1 MARRP
6 AAAGGGCSIILL
18 LVLALIFKVN
28 PLELL
33 SEGGLESDQQS
44 SQHQS
49 ATESGEMNDYVAA
62 VLGSTEQEW
71 AHIFRQYNRSYRTAN
86 LINYSGSTHMKSG
99 GFAKAATG
107 PFYVPTEET
116 IYLDTDF
123 FYQLRQ
129 MSRDQ
134 THDYDFAPAYVIAH
148 EVAHHVQKLLGYTDL
163 VHGVR
168 GRVSQKEYN
177 QRSVRLELQADFLAG
192 VWAHHAD
199 KRMLATQGHSLLESG
214 DIEEAMLAAQAIG
227 DDALSR
233 GRTPPDSFTHGTSKQ
248 RLRWF
253 MKGFN
258 SGDPNQSNT
267 FEIPYNQL

>member
-1 MARRP
+1 MRWEKLRRSQNIENRRGQRMARRP

-99 GFAKAATG
+99 GIAKAATG
-107 PFYVPTEET
+107 PFYVPTCLLYT
-116 IYLDTDF
+116 SP
-123 FYQLRQ
+123 RP
-129 MSRDQ
+129 RDQ
-134 THDYDFAPAYVIAH
+134 
-148 EVAHHVQKLLGYTDL
+148 
-163 VHGVR
+163 R
-168 GRVSQKEYN
+168 GS
-177 QRSVRLELQADFLAG
+177 
-192 VWAHHAD
+192 
-199 KRMLATQGHSLLESG
+199 RMPSSA
-214 DIEEAMLAAQAIG
+214 
-227 DDALSR
+227 
-233 GRTPPDSFTHGTSKQ
+233 
-248 RLRWF
+248 
-253 MKGFN
+253 
-258 SGDPNQSNT
+258 
-267 FEIPYNQL
+267 